1 MDIRFIRMKI
11 PRYRLVLLTVFTAAL
26 MFFLVQMR
34 ILPGKSQR
42 TSWPRGF
49 ELVDMLMQ
57 LIRNDYLEERD
68 PVQTAEGAYRGIVNS
83 LDPVSSYLT
92 GQLTARYLAR
102 GPGDTATGLVVFKR
116 YGSFPQVVG
125 VIPGS
130 PADKQDIKVGELVS
144 AVEHRSTLSMS
155 LTEVELLLAGT
166 DEKPVHVKLLRGND
180 AREVDLARARRFDR
194 DYTFAPAAADRP
206 AVLTVHAFTPGL
218 PAALRKNVLPTL
230 KALKG
235 PLVLDLRNA
244 SGGDLEAAKAL
255 ANLFVKT
262 EAAGSFEKKGGVKV
276 TVACPAAAELA
287 ALPVVVWINTGTIGP
302 GEFAAG
308 VLQEVRKAK
317 VVGLAT
323 VGAVAMTERFPL
335 GDGSS
340 VILVSGVFSLPSGRS
355 LWGQGLKPDAD
366 VAADDQGD
374 KAFLAKTL
382 PLLPKS

>member
-1 MDIRFIRMKI
+1 MDVRFVKMKI
-11 PRYRLVLLTVFTAAL
+11 PRYRLVLLAVFTAAL

-42 TSWPRGF
+42 TAWPRGF

-83 LDPVSSYLT
+83 LDPLSSYLNNNLAT
-92 GQLTARYLAR
+92 RYVAR
-102 GPGDTATGLVVFKR
+102 GPGDTATGLIVFKR

-125 VIPGS
+125 VVPGS
-130 PADKQDIKVGELVS
+130 PAEKQAIKVGDLVS
-144 AVEHRSTLSMS
+144 AIDHRGSLNMS
-155 LTEVELLLAGT
+155 LAEVELLLGGT
-166 DEKPVHVKLLRGND
+166 DEKPVHLKLLRGND
-180 AREVDLARARRFDR
+180 ARELDLARARLFLK
-194 DYTFAPAAADRP
+194 DYAFAPAAADRP
-206 AVLTVHAFTPGL
+206 ALLAVHAFTPGL
-218 PAALRKNVLPTL
+218 PAALRRDLLPSL
-230 KALKG
+230 KALRG

-262 EAAGSFEKKGGVKV
+262 DAAGSFEKKGGVKV

-287 ALPVVVWINTGTIGP
+287 GQPVAVWVNTGTIGP
-302 GEFAAG
+302 AEFVAG
-308 VLQEVRKAK
+308 VLQEVGKAK
-317 VVGLAT
+317 LVGLPT
-323 VGAVAMTERFPL
+323 VGAVAMTARFPL

-355 LWGQGLKPDAD
+355 LWGEGLKPDAQ
-366 VAADDQGD
+366 VSVDDQGD
-374 KAFLAKTL
+374 KAYLAKTL

>member
-1 MDIRFIRMKI
+1 MDVRFVKMKI
-11 PRYRLVLLTVFTAAL
+11 PKYRLVLLTVFTAAL

-42 TSWPRGF
+42 TAWPKGF

-92 GQLTARYLAR
+92 SDLTARYAAR
-102 GPGDTATGLVVFKR
+102 GPGDTATGLIVFKR

-125 VIPGS
+125 ILPGS
-130 PADKQDIKVGELVS
+130 PAEKQAVKVGDLVS
-144 AVEHRSTLSMS
+144 AIEHRSTLSMS
-155 LTEVELLLAGT
+155 LTEVELLLGGT
-166 DEKPVHVKLLRGND
+166 DEKAVHLKLLHGDN
-180 AREVDLARARRFDR
+180 ARELDLARARRFER
-194 DYTFAPAAADRP
+194 DYALAPAAADRP
-206 AVLTVHAFTPGL
+206 AILAVRAFTPGL
-218 PAALRKNVLPTL
+218 PAALRKNVLPAL

-244 SGGDLEAAKAL
+244 SGGDLEAARAV

-262 EAAGSFEKKGGVKV
+262 DAAGAFEKKGGVKE
-276 TVACPAAAELA
+276 TVACPAPAELA
-287 ALPVVVWINTGTIGP
+287 GIPVAVWVNAGTIGP
-302 GEFAAG
+302 AEFVAG
-308 VLQEVRKAK
+308 VLQEVGKAK

-323 VGAVAMTERFPL
+323 VGAVALTARFPL

-340 VILVSGVFSLPSGRS
+340 VLLVSGVYSLPSGRS
-355 LWGQGLKPDAD
+355 LWGEGLTPDAA

-374 KAFLAKTL
+374 KAYLAKTL
-382 PLLPKS
+382 PLLPKI

>member
-1 MDIRFIRMKI
+1 MDIRFIKMKI

-42 TSWPRGF
+42 TAWPRGF

-83 LDPVSSYLT
+83 LDPLSSYLT
-92 GQLTARYLAR
+92 SDLTARYAAR

-125 VIPGS
+125 IIPGS
-130 PADKQDIKVGELVS
+130 PADKQAIKVGDLVT
-144 AVEHRSTLSMS
+144 AIEHRSSLSMS

-166 DEKPVHVKLLRGND
+166 EEKPVHLKLLRAND
-180 AREVDLARARRFDR
+180 ARELDLARARRFDR
-194 DYTFAPAAADRP
+194 DYAFAPAAADRP
-206 AVLTVHAFTPGL
+206 AVLTVHAFTPDL
-218 PAALRKNVLPTL
+218 PAALRKNVLPAL

-235 PLVLDLRNA
+235 PLVVDLRNA
-244 SGGDLEAAKAL
+244 SGGDLEAARGL
-255 ANLFVKT
+255 ANLFVKAD
-262 EAAGSFEKKGGVKV
+262 AAGSFEKKGGVKV
-276 TVACPAAAELA
+276 AVALADPADLA
-287 ALPVVVWINTGTIGP
+287 GLPVVVWINTGTIGP
-302 GEFAAG
+302 AEFAAG
-308 VLQEVRKAK
+308 VLQEIRKAK
-317 VVGLAT
+317 VVGMAT
-323 VGAVAMTERFPL
+323 VGAVAMTARFPL

-355 LWGQGLKPDAD
+355 LWGEGLKPDAE
-366 VAADDQGD
+366 VGVDDQGD
-374 KAFLAKTL
+374 KAYFAKTL